1 MFSML
6 INGFFVFAIK
16 TIAETPYYQRQWK
29 FLKCMGIRKK
39 IWNETINMEIK
50 ILPCISIIAALV
62 LSLGYLI
69 INFIVDKKSGIIYG
83 NTVWKAWIL
92 MVCIYVSIEYSIRK
106 IFTIYICKKIVRE
119 V

>member
-1 MFSML
+1 
-6 INGFFVFAIK
+6 
-16 TIAETPYYQRQWK
+16 
-29 FLKCMGIRKK
+29 
-39 IWNETINMEIK
+39 MEIK